1 MKKKIFIACDT
12 NNLKKV
18 RKILKYTKTNKLDIG
33 YKFGLEFFYSKNG
46 RAFISKLNKNISVW
60 ADLKAM
66 DIPNTVASAI
76 NSLKDLKNI
85 NFLTVHA
92 AGGYEMMKIAKK
104 ASKKINKKIKILG
117 VTVLTSFSEKS
128 LKKTGHTKSIKKIV
142 IEQSRLAM
150 KAGLDGIICSAHEVK
165 FIRKICKGKMII
177 TPGIRLQGDKVQDQ
191 MRVMTPQKAFK
202 NKSDA
207 IVIGRSITE
216 GNIKKNILKLINS
229 FK

>member
-1 MKKKIFIACDT
+1 MKA
-12 NNLKKV
+12 L
-18 RKILKYTKTNKLDIG
+18 IG
-33 YKFGLEFFYSKNG
+33 FSGFVGSSLIRQIKFDFFYRKSNINTIQGKKFDVTICAG
-46 RAFISKLNKNISVW
+46 APAQKWIANKN
-60 ADLKAM
+60 
-66 DIPNTVASAI
+66 PNE
-76 NSLKDLKNI
+76 DLKNI

>member
-1 MKKKIFIACDT
+1 
-12 NNLKKV
+12 
-18 RKILKYTKTNKLDIG
+18 
-33 YKFGLEFFYSKNG
+33 
-46 RAFISKLNKNISVW
+46 
-60 ADLKAM
+60 
-66 DIPNTVASAI
+66 
-76 NSLKDLKNI
+76 
-85 NFLTVHA
+85 
-92 AGGYEMMKIAKK
+92 
-104 ASKKINKKIKILG
+104 
-117 VTVLTSFSEKS
+117 
-128 LKKTGHTKSIKKIV
+128 
-142 IEQSRLAM
+142 M